1 MDEKRRV
8 TVDGETFEVELSQ
21 DGNKWTA
28 TIEGHTFEVQVDQDE
43 VVVPRKWKTEGRKTK
58 SGNVSTTIPG
68 KVVTVEVTMGQ
79 SVQEG
84 DVILVLEAMKMQNEV
99 AAPITGT
106 VTEINCAA
114 GDNVEANVPLVIIE
128 AEGGE

>member
-28 TIEGHTFEVQVDQDE
+28 TIKGHTFEVQVDQDE
-43 VVVPRKWKTEGRKTK
+43 VAVPRKRKTEGRKTK

-84 DVILVLEAMKMQNEV
+84 DVILVLEAMKMQNEIS
-99 AAPITGT
+99 APS
-106 VTEINCAA
+106 A
-114 GDNVEANVPLVIIE
+114 GSVRLIHVSEGEAVSAGAKLVELKTPK
-128 AEGGE
+128 EG

>member
-43 VVVPRKWKTEGRKTK
+43 VAVPRKRKTEGRKTK

-106 VTEINCAA
+106 VTVINCTA
-114 GDNVEANVPLVIIE
+114 GDNVEANVPLVVLE

>member
-1 MDEKRRV
+1 MTEKRRV

-21 DGNKWTA
+21 DGDRWTA
-28 TIEGHTFEVQVDQDE
+28 TIDGQTFEVQVE
-43 VVVPRKWKTEGRKTK
+43 GEEAPAPRERRTGSRKSK

-68 KVVTVEVTMGQ
+68 KVVTIEVAVGQ
-79 SVQEG
+79 SVLEG
-84 DVILVLEAMKMQNEV
+84 DVVLVLEAMKMQNEV
-99 AAPITGT
+99 AAPISGT

-114 GDNVEANVPLVIIE
+114 GENVEANVPLIIIE

>member
-43 VVVPRKWKTEGRKTK
+43 VVVPRKRKTEGRKTK

>member
-1 MDEKRRV
+1 MTEKRRV

-21 DGNKWTA
+21 DGNRWTA
-28 TIEGHTFEVQVDQDE
+28 TIDGQTFEVQVE
-43 VVVPRKWKTEGRKTK
+43 GEEGPATRARRTGSRKSK

-68 KVVTVEVTMGQ
+68 KVVTIEVAVGQ
-79 SVQEG
+79 SVREG
-84 DVILVLEAMKMQNEV
+84 DVVLVLEAMKMQNEV
-99 AAPITGT
+99 AAPISGT

-114 GDNVEANVPLVIIE
+114 GENVEANVPLIIIE

>member
-8 TVDGETFEVELSQ
+8 TVDGEPFEVELSQ

-28 TIEGHTFEVQVDQDE
+28 TIDGHTFEVQVDQEE
-43 VVVPRKWKTEGRKTK
+43 VVAPRKRKTEGRKTK

-68 KVVTVEVTMGQ
+68 KVVTVEVKKGQ

-84 DVILVLEAMKMQNEV
+84 DVMLVLEAMKMQNEV

-114 GDNVEANVPLVIIE
+114 GDNVEANVPLGVIE

>member
-1 MDEKRRV
+1 MSEKRRV

-21 DGNKWTA
+21 DGDRWTA
-28 TIEGHTFEVQVDQDE
+28 TIDGHTFEVQVEGDE
-43 VVVPRKWKTEGRKTK
+43 VVAPRQRRTGGRKST

-68 KVVTVEVTMGQ
+68 KVVTIEVAVGQ
-79 SVQEG
+79 SVREG
-84 DVILVLEAMKMQNEV
+84 DVVLVLEAMKMQNEV

-114 GDNVEANVPLVIIE
+114 GDSVEANVSLIVIE
-128 AEGGE
+128 AEGDE